1 MGTLLGQSP
10 CRGIY
15 RDHEVSAT
23 AGQLLRF
30 CVAGLSIGA
39 LLEIYKVEQ
48 GISVLLLTYD
58 TPRIRSFA

>member
-15 RDHEVSAT
+15 RDDEVSVT
-23 AGQLLRF
+23 ARQLLRF

-39 LLEIYKVEQ
+39 LLETYEFEQ
-48 GISVLLLTYD
+48 SISVPLPTYD
-58 TPRIRSFA
+58 TSHIRSFA